1 MDGIGVGVQE
11 MIGGV
16 SVGSAIDRFKERED

>member
-1 MDGIGVGVQE
+1 VGGIGVDVQE

-16 SVGSAIDRFKERED
+16 AIESAIDRFKECVE